1 MKDKLI
7 FWFTENRKNI
17 GYVVGGLNILG
28 GLSLIASGN
37 KAHGL
42 IQLFAG
48 GVLVYDAWM
57 MP

>member
-17 GYVVGGLNILG
+17 GYTIGALNVLG
-28 GLSLIASGN
+28 GLSLIISG
-37 KAHGL
+37 KGAHGF

-48 GVLVYDAWM
+48 SVLIYDAWM